1 MVARDWYFRL
11 TPTADGDKV
20 IFTPEEAAELRKKFR
35 EQEAEIERL
44 RKEAAELRR
53 RLKVHENPNVP
64 PSVLHHS
71 PGFSRERPLTPPEER
86 KRPGPKSGH
95 PGMTR
100 EPLVPDRRV
109 TLSAAACG
117 RCHGHRLRR
126 TGTDTKT
133 EVELPP
139 PRKAVATE
147 FTIPVYAC
155 LDCGEEVR
163 GTLPDGRAPSGYGP
177 QLQGEVVIGKIL
189 ERLPYRRLA
198 ERLAREGA
206 SMSTAT
212 LQGLVWA
219 ASDQLGEEYG
229 AIRRRIRRSAVVHAD
244 ETSFLMDGKTWWL
257 WGFTTV
263 AGDVLLVIRPSRGA
277 SVVEEILGKEY
288 GGTVV
293 CDGWTAYLGYSLQRC
308 WAHLLRIAKAAGKE
322 DEEAKI
328 LAEEL
333 KALYGILT
341 QELADDDGAR
351 NRSRLERLGQ
361 RELHSLQRQYER
373 GGSEALRKVGVYL
386 RNGMGSWLTFL
397 RRPGVEPTNNR
408 GERALREAVVVRK
421 IIGTLR
427 NERGANVFA
436 RLMSIVGT
444 WRTRGEDP
452 AVKLYNA
459 LNC

>member
-1 MVARDWYFRL
+1 MSTRDPRSL
-11 TPTADGDKV
+11 LS
-20 IFTPEEAAELRKKFR
+20 PEEEDDELIVSKRKLDQLLRKNQ
-35 EQEAEIERL
+35 EMEAEIERL

-71 PGFSRERPLTPPEER
+71 PGFVRDRPLTPPNGR
-86 KRPGPKSGH
+86 KKPGPKPGH

-100 EPLVPDRRV
+100 ESLVPDRLV
-109 TLSAAACG
+109 TLGADGCG
-117 RCHGHRLRR
+117 RCHGHRLRQ
-126 TGTDTKT
+126 TGTDSRT

-139 PRKAVATE
+139 PRKAVVTK
-147 FTIPVYAC
+147 FTIPVYEC
-155 LDCGEEVR
+155 LDCGAEVR
-163 GTLPDGRAPSGYGP
+163 GTLPDGRTPSGYGP
-177 QLQGEVVIGKIL
+177 QLQSEVVIGKIL

-244 ETSFLMDGKTWWL
+244 ETSFSVDGKKWWL
-257 WGFTTV
+257 WGFTTM
-263 AGDVLLVIRPSRGA
+263 AGDVLLVIRPCRGA

-288 GGTVV
+288 EGTVV

-322 DEEAKI
+322 DGEAEVLAGELQALYRI
-328 LAEEL
+328 LTEEL
-333 KALYGILT
+333 
-341 QELADDDGAR
+341 EADGGAR
-351 NRSRLERLGQ
+351 NRSRLERLGK
-361 RELHSLQRQYER
+361 RELHSLQQRYER

-386 RNGMGSWLTFL
+386 RNGKGSWLTFL

-408 GERALREAVVVRK
+408 GERALRETVVVRK

-427 NERGANVFA
+427 NGRGANVFA
-436 RLMSIVGT
+436 RLMSVIGT
-444 WRTRGEDP
+444 WRARGDDP
-452 AVKLYNA
+452 SVKLYNA

>member
-1 MVARDWYFRL
+1 MGAPAVSVLLAPEDDDEEITVSKRKL
-11 TPTADGDKV
+11 DKL
-20 IFTPEEAAELRKKFR
+20 LREKD
-35 EQEAEIERL
+35 EEIERL
-44 RKEAAELRR
+44 RKETAELRR

-71 PGFSRERPLTPPEER
+71 PGFSRERLLTPPGER
-86 KRPGPKSGH
+86 KRPGPKPGH
-95 PGMTR
+95 PGVTR
-100 EPLVPDRRV
+100 EPLAPDRRV
-109 TLSAAACG
+109 MLSADACG
-117 RCHGHRLRR
+117 RCHGHRLRPK
-126 TGTDTKT
+126 GTDTRT

-139 PRKAVATE
+139 PRIAVVTE
-147 FTIPVYAC
+147 FTIPIYEC

-163 GTLPDGRAPSGYGP
+163 GTLPDGRSPSGYGP
-177 QLQGEVVIGKIL
+177 QLRSEAVIGKIL

-212 LQGLVWA
+212 LQGIVWA
-219 ASDQLGEEYG
+219 ASERLGEEYG

-244 ETSFLMDGKTWWL
+244 ETSFSVDGKKWWL
-257 WGFTTV
+257 WVFATV

-277 SVVEEILGKEY
+277 SVVEEILGTEY
-288 GGTVV
+288 AGTVV

-322 DEEAKI
+322 DEEAKVLAGELHALYRI
-328 LAEEL
+328 LTEEL
-333 KALYGILT
+333 T
-341 QELADDDGAR
+341 ADGGAR
-351 NRSRLERLGQ
+351 NRSRLERLGG
-361 RELHSLQRQYER
+361 RELQALQRRYER
-373 GGSEALRKVGVYL
+373 GGLEALRKIGVYL
-386 RNGMGSWLTFL
+386 GNGMGSWLTFL

-427 NERGANVFA
+427 NARGAKVFA
-436 RLMSIVGT
+436 RLMSVIGT

-452 AVKLYNA
+452 SKKLYNS